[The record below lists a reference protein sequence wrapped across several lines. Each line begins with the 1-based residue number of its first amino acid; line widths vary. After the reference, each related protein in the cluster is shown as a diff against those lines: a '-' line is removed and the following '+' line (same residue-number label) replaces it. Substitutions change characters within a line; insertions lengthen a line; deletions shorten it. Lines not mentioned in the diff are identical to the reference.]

1 MLPISEGQ
9 SGNIVS
15 CEHGRGDLQA
25 RKGQGTGFSPS
36 ISGGYTH
43 WLIAEFYL
51 KETCFGLLT
60 SGAIKC

>member
-15 CEHGRGDLQA
+15 CEDGRRDLQP

-36 ISGGYTH
+36 ISGGCTRQ
-43 WLIAEFYL
+43 LISEYYL
-51 KETCFGLLT
+51 KEMCFKLLT
-60 SGAIKC
+60 SRAIKC

>member
-15 CEHGRGDLQA
+15 CEDGRGDLQA
-25 RKGQGTGFSPS
+25 RKGQGTGFSTS
-36 ISGGYTH
+36 ISGGCTH
-43 WLIAEFYL
+43 RLISEFYL
-51 KETCFGLLT
+51 EEMCFELQT